1 MPLDPVALAT
11 VAGAVAAVLSLVV
24 AGFQLALAVGAPWGR
39 AAYGGQ
45 HPGVLPARL
54 RVSSAVATFVWAAV
68 ALVVARRAGLPVW
81 APLPD
86 AWLPVVV
93 WVVVGLGLV
102 AILLNAITRSRV
114 ERALWL
120 PASVLLVGSTLV
132 VALTA
137 RG

>member
-24 AGFQLALAVGAPWGR
+24 AGFQLALAIGAPWGR